1 MFWLVYL
8 LKITFLF
15 NGIDIYGGWFE
26 KRLVSWHCLFYKL
39 KYKKGFGVYAFICI
53 SYYTYKNASLQIY
66 KNESG
71 NQNDRFL

>member
-1 MFWLVYL
+1 MVVD
-8 LKITFLF
+8 LKKDWYHDIAYF
-15 NGIDIYGGWFE
+15 N
-26 KRLVSWHCLFYKL
+26 KL